1 LVVIKPVGPTSH
13 DVVDQVRRALDM
25 RRVGHLGTLD
35 PFAEGVLVVVVGRAT
50 RLAPFTASW
59 HKSYEGVMRLGA
71 TTTTDDRLGEVVDT
85 SDGWNAV
92 DRAAIEAAFAKFRGS
107 IRQRP
112 PAHSA
117 VKVAGERAYRRA
129 RRGEAV
135 TVPERLVEVDALEL
149 LEWTAPDVR
158 FHATVSGG
166 TYVRSLA
173 RDIGAEL
180 GCGAHLVRLRRTAV
194 GPYRFEQ
201 GKAPEA
207 VTAADLRPAAELVG
221 DLPRRAL
228 SEVERDAVRHGRA
241 LPALAED
248 GQVALFA
255 GEDLVAIG
263 ERVGDVV
270 KPRVVIAE

>member
-1 LVVIKPVGPTSH
+1 
-13 DVVDQVRRALDM
+13 
-25 RRVGHLGTLD
+25 LD

-50 RLAPFTASW
+50 RLAPFTAAW

-92 DRAAIEAAFAKFRGS
+92 DRAAIEAAFARFRGP

-135 TVPERLVEVDALEL
+135 TVPERYVEVDALEL
-149 LEWTAPDVR
+149 VEWTAPDVR
-158 FHATVSGG
+158 FRATVSGG

-194 GPYRFEQ
+194 GPYRSEQ

-207 VTAADLRPAAELVG
+207 VTAADIRPAAELVG

-248 GQVALFA
+248 ARVALFA
-255 GEDLVAIG
+255 GEELVAIG
-263 ERVGDVV
+263 ERVGNVV